1 MISPPRSGPP
11 TFTGSAVQRKRF
23 AVSQPYER
31 RTAIP
36 DSPSATVSN
45 HATAVA
51 SEPVSL
57 GSLQKKLREMRSEI
71 RESLGEIK
79 TTLRD
84 LEGKVERSFK
94 DFEKKMPERA
104 ESQVQGQLMREV
116 KVVMTR
122 VHQSIARI
130 TGDAL
135 SPEYIKIQSML
146 PITSQDAI
154 NTLEELLNTKS
165 YSEAML
171 NILLKLRGAKGCIKG
186 VMKRVYSDCLMFHYN
201 FEGKANKSALLGL
214 KSLELIFDTFNST
227 PKSEVIAEIRKAVL
241 MSHNRHKQVV
251 RKQKQKINIQNNN

>member
-1 MISPPRSGPP
+1 
-11 TFTGSAVQRKRF
+11 
-23 AVSQPYER
+23 
-31 RTAIP
+31 
-36 DSPSATVSN
+36 
-45 HATAVA
+45 
-51 SEPVSL
+51 
-57 GSLQKKLREMRSEI
+57 MRSDI

-79 TTLRD
+79 TTSRD
-84 LEGKVERSFK
+84 LESKVERNFK

-165 YSEAML
+165 FSEAML

-186 VMKRVYSDCLMFHYN
+186 VMKRVYSDALMFHYN

-214 KSLELIFDTFNST
+214 KSLELIFDTFYST

-251 RKQKQKINIQNNN
+251 RKQKPKINIQNNN